1 MRMSSTVDQF
11 KFSEWKSLSIVK
23 TLDRADEFGKRT
35 PVDIRREEQENPG
48 KVIKSLSGTQKTRL
62 GFRIPLRKVPK
73 KVTIIISKRE
83 ESKRWWWWWGHL
95 RNSHGGQK
103 RRHMGRRGSHTQQ
116 KQGLDTGCGPGLCE
130 GRQRKECWKER
141 NQPKAVFEQS
151 AQRHMY
157 LLGPQKQIRAWE
169 DGHLESE
176 ELTTSLQQ
184 FPGLPP
190 WLGTTHLPSSHS
202 PT

>member
-83 ESKRWWWWWGHL
+83 ESKRWWGGGTSKELPW
-95 RNSHGGQK
+95 RAKEKTHGKK
-103 RRHMGRRGSHTQQ
+103 REPYPAEARPRHWMWPRT
-116 KQGLDTGCGPGLCE
+116 
-130 GRQRKECWKER
+130 
-141 NQPKAVFEQS
+141 
-151 AQRHMY
+151 M
-157 LLGPQKQIRAWE
+157 
-169 DGHLESE
+169 
-176 ELTTSLQQ
+176 
-184 FPGLPP
+184 
-190 WLGTTHLPSSHS
+190 
-202 PT
+202 